1 MADYDKLTDQELAAL
16 LKEGDKRAYTVIFE
30 RYSEILLRHAY
41 RLLTDKEESYDVVQD
56 VFLSLW
62 QKHAEIV
69 FKTSLSSYLYAAV
82 KNKIFNLLS
91 HQKLVVRYAQS
102 ISQYMVEGYH
112 ITDDQVRERELS
124 AVIERE
130 INALPPKMREVFLL
144 NKRQGLSYKEIG
156 EQLNITDQTA
166 KQQVYKAV
174 KILKPKIDSFLS
186 AFPFL

>member
-1 MADYDKLTDQELAAL
+1 MTDYDNLTDQELTSL
-16 LKEGDKRAYTVIFE
+16 LKEGDKLAYTVIFE

-41 RLLTDKEESYDVVQD
+41 RLLTDKHESYDVVQD
-56 VFLSLW
+56 VFLNLW
-62 QKHAEIV
+62 QKHTEII

-102 ISQYMVEGYH
+102 ISQYMVEGYN
-112 ITDDQVRERELS
+112 ITDDQVMERELS

-130 INALPPKMREVFLL
+130 INALPAKMREVFLL
-144 NKRQGLSYKEIG
+144 NKREGLSYKEIG
-156 EQLNITDQTA
+156 DKLNISDQTA

-186 AFPFL
+186 TFPFI